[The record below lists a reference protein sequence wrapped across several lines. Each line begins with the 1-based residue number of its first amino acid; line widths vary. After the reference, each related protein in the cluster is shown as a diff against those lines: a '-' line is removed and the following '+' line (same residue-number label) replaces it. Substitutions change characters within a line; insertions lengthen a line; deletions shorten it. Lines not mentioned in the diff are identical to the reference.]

1 MQQLPNLAG
10 LDLKAH
16 EGAPTA
22 EFFSLD
28 EDQQLT
34 LVAAADVE
42 MFSQE
47 TPAVHNGGTFRVA
60 KTRGARPDVMTDYD
74 WYDGRMLWQWAQTHE
89 LDPLR
94 KPWWYEDWLALRDMH
109 AVVPGV
115 PDWVN
120 GLPQLDPS
128 VPKQVL
134 PPLVVNWSSRRET
147 VMAPNEPRPPP
158 SPLAPRRLWFGADES
173 DEDEPV
179 FRSLHN
185 SDREDNDDAPI
196 PLPVVRQP
204 NEREPLPSYE
214 ANGRWWTHTWVLG
227 WREEPLPL
235 AIVVRRQRAAERER
249 EEAAA
254 ALASA
259 ESARAE
265 IARRRR

>member
-1 MQQLPNLAG
+1 MSLPNLAG
-10 LDLKAH
+10 LGLQGH
-16 EGAPTA
+16 GGAPTA

-28 EDQQLT
+28 EDQQKQLKN
-34 LVAAADVE
+34 AGDVE

-60 KTRGARPDVMTDYD
+60 KTSGARPDVMTDYD
-74 WYDGRMLWQWAQTHE
+74 WYDARMLWQWAQTHE

-94 KPWWYEDWLALRDMH
+94 KPWWYEDWLALRDMY

-134 PPLVVNWSSRRET
+134 PPLVVNWSSSRET
-147 VMAPNEPRPPP
+147 VMAPNSDDAPP
-158 SPLAPRRLWFGADES
+158 SPLAPRRLWFGADDES

-185 SDREDNDDAPI
+185 SDREDDDDVPT
-196 PLPVVRQP
+196 PLPVVRQRG
-204 NEREPLPSYE
+204 ERELPRAPLPSFTD
-214 ANGRWWTHTWVLG
+214 ARGRRWTHTWVVG
-227 WREEPLPL
+227 WVMR
-235 AIVVRRQRAAERER
+235 
-249 EEAAA
+249 
-254 ALASA
+254 S
-259 ESARAE
+259 
-265 IARRRR
+265 